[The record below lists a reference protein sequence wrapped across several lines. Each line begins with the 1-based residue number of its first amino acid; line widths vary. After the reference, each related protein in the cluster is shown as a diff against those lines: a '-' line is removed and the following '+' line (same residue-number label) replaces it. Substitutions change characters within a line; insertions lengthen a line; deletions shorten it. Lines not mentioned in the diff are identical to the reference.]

1 MNRIHKSRHPIPG
14 DTVSRLSISLSGED
28 KEALEGIAEEKRVSL
43 AWVLRDAVSHY
54 LAENEA
60 ATGGVS
66 AARKKSIRSRRN

>member
-43 AWVLRDAVSHY
+43 AWVLRDAVALY
-54 LAENEA
+54 LAENESGTA
-60 ATGGVS
+60 VLP
-66 AARKKSIRSRRN
+66 AARKKSTRPRRN

>member
-43 AWVLRDAVSHY
+43 AWVLRDAVAHY
-54 LAENEA
+54 LAESELGTGVLPA
-60 ATGGVS
+60 AL
-66 AARKKSIRSRRN
+66 KKSTRSRRN

>member
-43 AWVLRDAVSHY
+43 AWVLRDAVARY
-54 LAENEA
+54 LAENES
-60 ATGGVS
+60 GSVVLP
-66 AARKKSIRSRRN
+66 AARKKSTRPRQN